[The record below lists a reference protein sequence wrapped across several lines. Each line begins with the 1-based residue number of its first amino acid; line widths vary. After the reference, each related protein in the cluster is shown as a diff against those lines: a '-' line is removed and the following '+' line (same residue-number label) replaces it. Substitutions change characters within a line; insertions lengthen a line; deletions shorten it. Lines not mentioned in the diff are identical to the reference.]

1 MFYWLADL
9 LYDPEGALSF
19 LRLISYLSVRAILA
33 FITAFGFS
41 LIFGRR
47 IILWLMRRGARET
60 IRDYSDFL
68 HEAKKGT
75 PTMGGILLFLSIAIP
90 ALLWCNLSNKFI
102 ILVVGATFWF
112 FLIGCWDDLQ
122 KLQGKDSDKGL
133 SRIEKLL
140 LQGLFGV
147 IVGYLL
153 FFTSWTPFPA
163 DIANAIFI
171 PFMKAPILQLS
182 WVTFLFVVF
191 VILSISNAVNFADG
205 LDGLA
210 VVPASVVAGVYG
222 IFAYVLGNTILSEY
236 LLYPYIPGSGEMT
249 VFCAA
254 VMGGGLGFLWFNAYP
269 AQVFMGDSG
278 SIMLGGVLA
287 TMAVLLK
294 QEFLFLIVGGIFL
307 AEACS
312 VLIQDR
318 LGIARLGRRIFFRA
332 PLHHSFQYRGMPETT
347 VVVRFW
353 IVSILL
359 ALIGLMTLK
368 IR

>member
-1 MFYWLADL
+1 MFYWLADI
-9 LYDPEGALSF
+9 LYDPEGTLSF

-33 FITAFGFS
+33 FVTAFVFA
-41 LIFGRR
+41 LFFGRR
-47 IILWLMRRGARET
+47 IILWLMKRGARET
-60 IRDYSDFL
+60 IRDYSDFVN
-68 HEAKKGT
+68 ESKKGT
-75 PTMGGILLFLSIAIP
+75 PTMGGILLFLSIIIP
-90 ALLWCNLSNKFI
+90 ALCWCNLSNKY
-102 ILVVGATFWF
+102 ILLLAGATVWF

-122 KLQGKDSDKGL
+122 KLRGRHSDKGL
-133 SRIEKLL
+133 TRIEKLVLQGVFGILLGLLLFYSTWSPFPQDIASAIFVPFLKTPL
-140 LQGLFGV
+140 LQ
-147 IVGYLL
+147 
-153 FFTSWTPFPA
+153 
-163 DIANAIFI
+163 I
-171 PFMKAPILQLS
+171 PWL
-182 WVTFLFVVF
+182 TFLFVIF
-191 VILSISNAVNFADG
+191 VVLSISNAVNFADG

-222 IFAYVLGNTILSEY
+222 IFAYILGNTILSAY
-236 LLYPYIPGSGEMT
+236 LLYPYMPGSGEMT
-249 VFCAA
+249 VYCAA

-278 SIMLGGVLA
+278 SIMLGGILA

-294 QEFLFLIVGGIFL
+294 QEVLFIIIGGIFL

-359 ALIGLMTLK
+359 ALLGLVTLK